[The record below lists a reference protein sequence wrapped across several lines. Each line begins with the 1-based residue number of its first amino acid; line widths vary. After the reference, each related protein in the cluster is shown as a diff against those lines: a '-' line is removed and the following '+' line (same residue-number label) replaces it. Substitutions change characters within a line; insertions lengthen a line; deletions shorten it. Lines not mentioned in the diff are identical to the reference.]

1 MMDGRTLTAE
11 DRKAKK
17 APCNGYCYKNTCST
31 HFFVRFSAIKKRLLS
46 NPFENSRITALFSK
60 TQTTPLAIFEMIGR
74 SLLAS
79 SHAGTRLPIAVISAG
94 HRALPLCP
102 SASRTIPWIQRN
114 LSEIFVC
121 TYFVFSLPPFES
133 HSQASPFLPYNKKRS
148 YPLDN
153 FFVFVYFSTGFPTLA
168 LSKSGIW
175 VKDMI
180 FLSACHTS
188 SPLSM

>member
-31 HFFVRFSAIKKRLLS
+31 HFFVQFSVIKKRLLS

-102 SASRTIPWIQRN
+102 SALRSVPWIRN
-114 LSEIFVC
+114 LSEILV
-121 TYFVFSLPPFES
+121 
-133 HSQASPFLPYNKKRS
+133 
-148 YPLDN
+148 
-153 FFVFVYFSTGFPTLA
+153 
-168 LSKSGIW
+168 
-175 VKDMI
+175 
-180 FLSACHTS
+180 
-188 SPLSM
+188 